1 MHPSVISRILGVL
14 LVLFSLASLPPML
27 VAWIYDEPEIA
38 LFSYTFLVT
47 LLTGA
52 GCWFPFYRTKYEL
65 RPRDGFLVTVLF
77 WLVLSLFGS
86 IPFLLM
92 EVPELS
98 FTDAFFEAMS
108 GLTTTG
114 ATVLT
119 NIETLPKSILF
130 YRQQLQW
137 LGGMGIIVLA
147 VAILPMLGIG
157 GMQLYRSEAPGPIK
171 DRKLQPRIAETA
183 KTLWYLYLAMTVICA
198 GAYWLAGMDM
208 FDAISHSFSTVAIGG
223 FSTYDAS
230 IGYFDS
236 SLIEGIAVF
245 FMVLSGMNFALHY
258 LALHNRSLTHYL
270 QDPEVQGY
278 LGILLLVVA
287 ITVIAL
293 HFTETYKEWD
303 ALRYGVFQVVSVAT
317 TTGFSISDFSI
328 WPIFLPMLLFLT
340 SFSGACAGST
350 GGGMKV
356 IRIIL
361 IFKQGSR
368 ELKRLIH
375 PNAIFSIKLGR
386 RAVPD
391 RVAEA
396 VWGFFSAYIFLFII
410 MDLALLATGLDLT
423 TAFSTVASCLNNL
436 GPALGEA
443 AANYQGLPD
452 TAKWILS
459 FAMLLGRLEIF
470 TLVVLF
476 SPMFWRH

>member
-47 LLTGA
+47 LVTGA
-52 GCWFPFYRTKYEL
+52 GCWLPFYRTKHEL
-65 RPRDGFLVTVLF
+65 RPRDGFLITVLF

-92 EVPELS
+92 EMPELS
-98 FTDAFFEAMS
+98 LTDAFFEAMS

-198 GAYWLAGMDM
+198 LAYWLAGMNA

-230 IGYFDS
+230 IGHFDS

-258 LALHNRSLTHYL
+258 LALHNRSVKHYL

-278 LGILLLVVA
+278 LGILLLVIT

-293 HFTETYKEWD
+293 HFTDTYKEWD
-303 ALRYGVFQVVSVAT
+303 ALRFGVFQVVSVAT

-328 WPIFLPMLLFLT
+328 WPVFLPMLLFLT

>member
-1 MHPSVISRILGVL
+1 MHPSVILRILGAL
-14 LVLFSLASLPPML
+14 LVLFSLASVPPAM
-27 VAWIYDEPEIA
+27 VAWLYHEPEIA
-38 LFSYTFLVT
+38 VFAYTFVVT
-47 LLTGA
+47 LFTGL
-52 GCWFPFYRTKYEL
+52 GLWLPFTHTEHEL
-65 RPRDGFLVTVLF
+65 RPRDGFLITAMF
-77 WLVLSLFGS
+77 WSVLSLFGS

-92 EVPELS
+92 KAPELS
-98 FTDAFFEAMS
+98 FTDAFFESMS

-114 ATVLT
+114 ATVITGLE
-119 NIETLPKSILF
+119 NLPRSILF

-157 GMQLYRSEAPGPIK
+157 GMQLYRTEAPGPVK
-171 DRKLQPRIAETA
+171 DRKLTPRIAETA
-183 KTLWYLYLAMTVICA
+183 KTLWYLYLFITTVCA
-198 GAYWLAGMDM
+198 VSYWLAGMNL
-208 FDAISHSFSTVAIGG
+208 FDAICHSFSTVAIGG

-230 IGYFDS
+230 IGWFNNPV
-236 SLIEGIAVF
+236 IEGLAIF
-245 FMVLSGMNFALHY
+245 FMVISGMNFALHY
-258 LALHNRSLTHYL
+258 FALQNRDPFHYFK
-270 QDPEVQGY
+270 DPEVRGY
-278 LGILLLVVA
+278 LAILAGVSFV
-287 ITVIAL
+287 TVIAL
-293 HFTETYKEWD
+293 HKTGTYTDWG
-303 ALRYGVFQVVSVAT
+303 ALRYGLFEVVSVAT
-317 TTGFSISDFSI
+317 TTGYAITDFSL

-356 IRIIL
+356 IRVLL
-361 IFKQGSR
+361 IFKQASR

-375 PNAIFSIKLGR
+375 PNAIFTVKLGR

-391 RVAEA
+391 RVGEA
-396 VWGFFSAYIFLFII
+396 VWGFVSAYIFLFII

-436 GPALGEA
+436 GPALGDA
-443 AANYQGLPD
+443 SANYQNLPD
-452 TAKWILS
+452 TAKWVLS

>member
-1 MHPSVISRILGVL
+1 MHPSVIFRILGVL
-14 LVLFSLASLPPML
+14 LVLFSLASLPPMF
-27 VAWIYDEPEIA
+27 VAWIYNEPEIT

-47 LLTGA
+47 ILTGA
-52 GCWFPFYRTKYEL
+52 GCWLPFYRTRHEL
-65 RPRDGFLVTVLF
+65 RPRDGFLITVLF
-77 WLVLSLFGS
+77 WLVLSLFAS

-92 EVPELS
+92 DLPALS

-119 NIETLPKSILF
+119 NIETLPRSILF

-157 GMQLYRSEAPGPIK
+157 GMQLYRTEAPGPIK

-183 KTLWYLYLAMTVICA
+183 KTLWYLYLAMTIICA
-198 GAYWLAGMDM
+198 LAYWLAGMNL

-230 IGYFDS
+230 IGHFDS
-236 SLIEGIAVF
+236 ALIEGIAVF

-258 LALHNRSLTHYL
+258 FALQSRNPLYYL
-270 QDPEVQGY
+270 QDPEVRGY
-278 LGILLLVVA
+278 LGILLFVGV
-287 ITVIAL
+287 ITVVAL
-293 HFTETYKEWD
+293 HFTGTYTNWD
-303 ALRYGVFQVVSVAT
+303 AVRYGVFEVVSVAT
-317 TTGFSISDFSI
+317 TTGFSISDFSL

-375 PNAIFSIKLGR
+375 PNAIFAIKLGK

-443 AANYQGLPD
+443 SANYQGLPN

>member
-1 MHPSVISRILGVL
+1 MHPSVIFRILGVL

-27 VAWIYDEPEIA
+27 VAWIYNEPEIS
-38 LFSYTFLVT
+38 LFTYTFIVT
-47 LLTGA
+47 LLTGL
-52 GCWFPFYRTKYEL
+52 GCWLPFYQTRHEL
-65 RPRDGFLVTVLF
+65 RPRDGFLVTVMF
-77 WLVLSLFGS
+77 WLVLSLFAS

-92 EVPELS
+92 EAPALN
-98 FTDAFFEAMS
+98 FTDAFFESMS

-114 ATVLT
+114 ATILT
-119 NIETLPKSILF
+119 NIESLPRSILF

-157 GMQLYRSEAPGPIK
+157 GMQLYRTEAPGPIK
-171 DRKLQPRIAETA
+171 DRKLTPRIAETA
-183 KTLWYLYLAMTVICA
+183 KTLWYIYLAITIACA
-198 GAYWLAGMDM
+198 LAYWAAGMNL

-230 IGYFDS
+230 IGWFDS
-236 SLIEGIAVF
+236 ALIECIAVF
-245 FMVLSGMNFALHY
+245 FMVMSGMNFALHY
-258 LALHNRSLTHYL
+258 FALHDRKPFYYL
-270 QDPEVQGY
+270 SDPEVQAY
-278 LGILLLVVA
+278 LTILFVVA
-287 ITVIAL
+287 VITVMVL
-293 HFTETYKEWD
+293 HFTGTYTNWD

-317 TTGFSISDFSI
+317 TTGFSISDFSL

-356 IRIIL
+356 IRILL

-375 PNAIFSIKLGR
+375 PNAIFAIKLGR

-391 RVAEA
+391 KVAEA
-396 VWGFFSAYIFLFII
+396 VWGFFSAYIFLFIL
-410 MDLALLATGLDLT
+410 MLLALLATGLDLV
-423 TAFSTVASCLNNL
+423 TAFSAVASCLNNL

-443 AANYQGLPD
+443 SANYQSLPD
-452 TAKWILS
+452 TAKWVLS

-470 TLVVLF
+470 TLLVLF

>member
-1 MHPSVISRILGVL
+1 MHPSVIARILGVL
-14 LVLFSLASLPPML
+14 LVLFSLASLPPMF
-27 VAWIYDEPEIA
+27 VAWIYREPEIN
-38 LFSYTFLVT
+38 LFTYTFFIT
-47 LLTGA
+47 LMTGL
-52 GCWFPFYRTKYEL
+52 GCWLPFYKTKHEL
-65 RPRDGFLVTVLF
+65 RPRDGFLITVLF
-77 WLVLSLFGS
+77 WLVLSLFGA

-92 EVPELS
+92 NTPELN
-98 FTDAFFEAMS
+98 FTDAFFESMS

-114 ATVLT
+114 ATILT
-119 NIETLPKSILF
+119 NIESLPRSILF

-157 GMQLYRSEAPGPIK
+157 GMQLYRTEAPGPVK
-171 DRKLQPRIAETA
+171 DRKLTPRIAETA
-183 KTLWYLYLAMTVICA
+183 KTLWYLYLAMTIACA
-198 GAYWLAGMDM
+198 VAFWFAGMGW

-230 IGYFDS
+230 LAWFNS
-236 SLIEGIAVF
+236 PLIESIAVF
-245 FMVLSGMNFALHY
+245 FMVISGMNFALHY
-258 LALHNRSLTHYL
+258 FALIDRDPLCYL
-270 QDPEVQGY
+270 RDPEVQAY
-278 LGILLLVVA
+278 LGILLSVGLV
-287 ITVIAL
+287 TVLAL
-293 HFTETYKEWD
+293 HFTGTYTNWD

-340 SFSGACAGST
+340 SFSGTCAGST

-356 IRIIL
+356 IRILL
-361 IFKQGSR
+361 IAKQGSR

-386 RAVPD
+386 RPVPD

-396 VWGFFSAYIFLFII
+396 VWGFFSAYIFLFIV
-410 MDLALLATGLDLT
+410 MDLAVLATGVDLI
-423 TAFSTVASCLNNL
+423 TAFSTVSSCLNNL
-436 GPALGEA
+436 GPALGDA
-443 AANYQGLPD
+443 SANYQFMPD
-452 TAKWILS
+452 MAKWVLT

>member
-1 MHPSVISRILGVL
+1 MT
-14 LVLFSLASLPPML
+14 
-27 VAWIYDEPEIA
+27 IA
-38 LFSYTFLVT
+38 C
-47 LLTGA
+47 G
-52 GCWFPFYRTKYEL
+52 
-65 RPRDGFLVTVLF
+65 TV
-77 WLVLSLFGS
+77 
-86 IPFLLM
+86 
-92 EVPELS
+92 
-98 FTDAFFEAMS
+98 
-108 GLTTTG
+108 
-114 ATVLT
+114 
-119 NIETLPKSILF
+119 
-130 YRQQLQW
+130 
-137 LGGMGIIVLA
+137 
-147 VAILPMLGIG
+147 
-157 GMQLYRSEAPGPIK
+157 
-171 DRKLQPRIAETA
+171 
-183 KTLWYLYLAMTVICA
+183 
-198 GAYWLAGMDM
+198 YWLAGMNL
-208 FDAISHSFSTVAIGG
+208 FDAVSHSFSTVAIGG

-230 IGYFDS
+230 IGYFDN

-258 LALHNRSLTHYL
+258 LALHNRSLSHYWE
-270 QDPEVQGY
+270 DPEVRGY
-278 LGILLLVVA
+278 LGILLLVIV

-293 HFTETYKEWD
+293 HFTGMYKNWESV
-303 ALRYGVFQVVSVAT
+303 RYGVFQVVSVAT
-317 TTGFSISDFSI
+317 TTGFSVSDFSL

-375 PNAIFSIKLGR
+375 PNAIFSIKLGN

-410 MDLALLATGLDLT
+410 LQLALLATGLDLI

-443 AANYQGLPD
+443 SANYQSLPD
-452 TAKWILS
+452 SAKWVLS

-476 SPMFWRH
+476 SPMFWRY